1 MLKRQER
8 ETLMK
13 ASGKIEAIASLIGD
27 ENASAELLN
36 VSEMIDAMLKRD
48 DLSVIT
54 CSLTKSVSLD

>member
-13 ASGKIEAIASLIGD
+13 ASGKIEAIASLIGN

-36 VSEMIDAMLKRD
+36 VSEMINAMLERD
-48 DLSVIT
+48 DLSVVT

>member
-13 ASGKIEAIASLIGD
+13 ASGKIEAIASLIGN

-36 VSEMIDAMLKRD
+36 VSEMINAMLERD
-48 DLSVIT
+48 DLSVVAT
-54 CSLTKSVSLD
+54 AVRTNG

>member
-13 ASGKIEAIASLIGD
+13 VSGKIEAIARLIGNG
-27 ENASAELLN
+27 NASAELLN
-36 VSEMIDAMLKRD
+36 VLEMIDAMLERD
-48 DLSVIT
+48 DLSVIN